1 MWTNRS
7 LLLSVFKADVGG
19 CQWEKGLE
27 ALSQSKRKPAQ
38 YRARLQRKEVR
49 WVSSPR
55 PGQGLPTVQDWPPRY
70 PAWVKGAGLGTPNC
84 QVSFQFPALSLCL
97 LVRMGAFWQL
107 YFIPKRCSTKLNI
120 TYTNFSFLF
129 FIYFAYTT
137 WHMGSQYSNQG
148 PNPLPLH

>member
-1 MWTNRS
+1 MCGMWTNRS
-7 LLLSVFKADVGG
+7 LLLSVFKADVGS

-38 YRARLQRKEVR
+38 HRARLQRKEVR

-55 PGQGLPTVQDWPPRY
+55 PGQGLPAGRDWPPRY
-70 PAWVKGAGLGTPNC
+70 HHAWVKGAGLETPNC

-129 FIYFAYTT
+129 FLYFAYTT
-137 WHMGSQYSNQG
+137 WHMGS
-148 PNPLPLH
+148 